1 MQPSSLQEQL
11 ATSIDLPTRT
21 SRETQPLFA
30 SLEDSSNTHELPH
43 LDYYAS
49 RHSISVVLP
58 THNEEHTIASTI
70 PMVLET
76 LARWMQ
82 DFEVIVIDDASTDQT
97 AMIVASLAQT
107 DARLRLVTHR
117 VHQGY
122 ATALV
127 NGFGY
132 ARKELIF
139 FMNLKEGF
147 DISAL
152 KDCFPLIEKYDAVIG
167 YHSGNQGA
175 WMDRLAGWIWNQ
187 IIRLM
192 LGIRVRESNC
202 AFTLIYT
209 RFLREHPLKARGEM
223 INIELLYRLTQSG
236 RTYREIGVPR
246 LQRQSSSVTRTT
258 ASTIIHAYGD
268 LFASILEWKREERQH
283 IQKLLNA
290 QRKSLERVDADK

>member
-1 MQPSSLQEQL
+1 MQPSSPQEQL

-21 SRETQPLFA
+21 SRETQPLFG
-30 SLEDSSNTHELPH
+30 SLEDSSGTREQPH

-49 RHSISVVLP
+49 RHSLSVVLP

-132 ARKELIF
+132 ARKELTF
-139 FMNLKEGF
+139 FMDLKEGF

-167 YHSGNQGA
+167 YHSGSQDA
-175 WMDRLAGWIWNQ
+175 WMDRLAGRIWSQ
-187 IIRLM
+187 IIRLI
-192 LGIRVRESNC
+192 LGIRVRKSNC
-202 AFTLIYT
+202 AFTLIST
-209 RFLREHPLKARGEM
+209 RFLREHPLKATGGMR
-223 INIELLYRLTQSG
+223 NVELLYTLTQSG
-236 RTYREIGVPR
+236 RSYREIGVSCSR
-246 LQRQSSSVTRTT
+246 HQRRSVTRTT
-258 ASTIIHAYGD
+258 AGTIMHAYGD
-268 LFASILEWKREERQH
+268 LLTSTLEWKREERQH